1 MSAHASASF
10 LPGLYSARTAA
21 IEDIHA
27 ATALYTVDH
36 IVDALLDRL
45 GWPGVHGRLL
55 DPSAGDGSFVLRALR
70 RLDVTN
76 HNEIERVQGWEL
88 HPGAA
93 HEARTRITDYLQSQR
108 WNPNEARI
116 AAQRLIVNKD
126 FLTDGPAE
134 GEFHIIAGN
143 PPYLRFQRLP
153 GYFKDLY
160 SNCLPKYAR
169 GDLLHSFL
177 DWCVKILPPEG
188 AIGMVCSD
196 RFLFNSTAA
205 ALRQAMG
212 SRVGISYLARLDPA
226 TSFYRP
232 KRRVSGTPPRIHPV
246 EIVLRPLAAGAY
258 PLTAAPISPDEALS
272 HNGKRTGPTLS
283 DIATVSLAPW
293 LGPLGVFV
301 VTGREA
307 TLLREA
313 GADLVDAVDT
323 DDIDGETLQPATRF
337 AIRTDP
343 AGPPVLR
350 VVDRHLQTR
359 RHLMPPRGQQRPYW
373 LPPELIKLPLDR
385 PALLIPRIA
394 RQLRAVTLPAGVLPL
409 NHNLS
414 VVSARDDV
422 TLEELRTILLSTK
435 SQEWI
440 RRNAARLESGY
451 LSITTRLLR
460 RMPV

>member
-1 MSAHASASF
+1 MSAHSTVAL

-21 IEDIHA
+21 IEDVHA
-27 ATALYTVDH
+27 ATALYTVEH

-45 GWPGVHGRLL
+45 GWPGTHGRLL
-55 DPSAGDGSFVLRALR
+55 DPSAGDGSFMLCALR
-70 RLDVTN
+70 RLDASN
-76 HNEIERVQGWEL
+76 HSEVERVQGWEL

-93 HEARTRITDYLQSQR
+93 HEARARVMLYLQSQG
-108 WNPNEARI
+108 WNPNDARA
-116 AAQRLIVNKD
+116 AAQRIIVNKD
-126 FLTDGPAE
+126 FLTDGPAQ
-134 GEFHIIAGN
+134 GEFSIIAGN

-153 GYFKDLY
+153 DYFKDLY

-205 ALRQAMG
+205 ALRQEMG
-212 SRVGISYLARLDPA
+212 SRVGISHLARLDPA

-232 KRRVSGTPPRIHPV
+232 KRRVSGSPPRIHPV

-258 PLTAAPISPDEALS
+258 PLTAEPISPDEQLGCKENS
-272 HNGKRTGPTLS
+272 NGPTLN

-301 VTGREA
+301 VSGREA
-307 TLLREA
+307 ILLREA

-323 DDIDGETLQPATRF
+323 DDIDGETLKPATRF

-343 AGPPVLR
+343 AGPPTSR
-350 VVDRHLQTR
+350 IVDRHLRTR

-373 LPPELIKLPLDR
+373 LPPELIKLTLDR
-385 PALLIPRIA
+385 PSLLIPRIA
-394 RQLRAVTLPAGVLPL
+394 RQLRAVRLPAGVLPL

-422 TLEELRTILLSTK
+422 TREELRTILLSTK
-435 SQEWI
+435 SQDWI
-440 RRNAARLESGY
+440 QRNAARLENGY

>member
-1 MSAHASASF
+1 MSAHSSTSL
-10 LPGLYSARTAA
+10 LPGLYSPRTAA
-21 IEDIHA
+21 IEDVHA
-27 ATALYTVDH
+27 ATALYTVEH

-45 GWPGVHGRLL
+45 GWPGPYGRLL
-55 DPSAGDGSFVLRALR
+55 DPSAGDGSFMLRALR

-76 HNEIERVQGWEL
+76 HSEVDRVQGWEI

-93 HEARTRITDYLQSQR
+93 HEARMRIMEYLQSR
-108 WNPNEARI
+108 GWNTNDAR
-116 AAQRLIVNKD
+116 AAAHRIIVNKD
-126 FLTDGPAE
+126 FLTDGPAQ
-134 GEFHIIAGN
+134 GEFRIIAGN

-153 GYFKDLY
+153 VYFKDLY
-160 SNCLPKYAR
+160 STCLPKYAL

-188 AIGMVCSD
+188 AIGLVCSD

-205 ALRQAMG
+205 ALRREMG

-232 KRRVSGTPPRIHPV
+232 KLRVSGSPPRIHPV

-258 PLTAAPISPDEALS
+258 PLTGEPISPDEELGHKEKA
-272 HNGKRTGPTLS
+272 HGPTLK

-293 LGPLGVFV
+293 LGPLGIFV

-307 TLLREA
+307 ELLRDA
-313 GADLVDAVDT
+313 GADLIDAVDT
-323 DDIDGETLQPATRF
+323 DDIKGDSLMPATRF

-343 AGPPVLR
+343 AAPPTSR
-350 VVDRHLQTR
+350 VVDRHLRTR

-373 LPPELIKLPLDR
+373 LPPELIKLQLDR
-385 PALLIPRIA
+385 PSLLIPRIS
-394 RQLRAVTLPAGVLPL
+394 RQLRAINLPAGVLPL

-422 TLEELRTILLSTK
+422 TLEELRAILLSTK

-440 RRNAARLESGY
+440 QRQAPRLESGY